1 MLFGE
6 REIRFHSESGRVPS
20 PGRKRNFLSPL
31 ENLSGIFEKISSLFL
46 FPSLVKSGRA
56 VMFPIYKGTFE
67 RKSDALLGIQA
78 GANTR
83 QYTEYF
89 IKVVKDFR
97 RSVDY
102 LETRSDIDLQKLAY
116 LGFSWGG
123 IYGALIPA
131 IEDRLKVSILNS
143 GGMWGNT
150 RPEVDGINYVNRIKI
165 PTLMLNGRYDMT
177 FPFEL
182 TVKPMFDLL
191 GTPAAD
197 KRLILYDT
205 DHIIPLTEYI
215 KESLAWLD
223 KYLGPVKRK

>member
-1 MLFGE
+1 
-6 REIRFHSESGRVPS
+6 
-20 PGRKRNFLSPL
+20 
-31 ENLSGIFEKISSLFL
+31 
-46 FPSLVKSGRA
+46 
-56 VMFPIYKGTFE
+56 MFPIYKGTFE
-67 RKSDALLGIQA
+67 RKSDALLAIQT
-78 GANTR
+78 GAKTR

-131 IEDRLKVSILNS
+131 IEDRLKASILNG